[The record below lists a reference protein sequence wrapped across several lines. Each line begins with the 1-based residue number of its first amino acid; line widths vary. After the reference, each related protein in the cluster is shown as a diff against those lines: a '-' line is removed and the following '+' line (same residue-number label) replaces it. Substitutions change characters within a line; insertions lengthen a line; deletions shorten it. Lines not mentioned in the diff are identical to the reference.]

1 MSDRSLLFSPAPY
14 HILSYGTL
22 LGTQVFHTF
31 INATTSLRVLQR
43 PQFAILQRNLFP
55 WYFGIQTVVPVVL
68 AVTYPGNR
76 TLLGAL
82 EGGSAFAD
90 RGLAG
95 ALAAANRWTVLA
107 PLATVCVTGLI
118 NWAYLLPETNKITA
132 RRSLQ
137 VVWNPILAVG
147 SRFANGTVF
156 VCRPPSAEKKDGK
169 RSYDAP
175 PHSEEMAALNKKFG
189 QVHGMSALL
198 NLVTIVSTV
207 VYGFSLSAAFV

>member
-31 INATTSLRVLQR
+31 INATTSLRVLER
-43 PQFAILQRNLFP
+43 PQFGILQRNLFP
-55 WYFGIQTVVPVVL
+55 WYFGIQTVMPVVL

-76 TLLGAL
+76 TLLGA
-82 EGGSAFAD
+82 FAD

-95 ALAAANRWTVLA
+95 ALGAANRWTVLA
-107 PLATVCVTGLI
+107 PLATACVTGLV
-118 NWAYLLPETNKITA
+118 NWVYLLPETNKVVV

-137 VVWNPILAVG
+137 
-147 SRFANGTVF
+147 
-156 VCRPPSAEKKDGK
+156 EKKDGK

-189 QVHGMSALL
+189 QVHGISSLL
-198 NLVTIVSTV
+198 NLVTIISTV
-207 VYGFSLSAAFV
+207 VYGFSLSAALA

>member
-31 INATTSLRVLQR
+31 INATTSLRVLER
-43 PQFAILQRNLFP
+43 PQFALLQRNLFP
-55 WYFGIQTVVPVVL
+55 WYFGIQTVMPVVL

-90 RGLAG
+90 RGLVG
-95 ALAAANRWTVLA
+95 ALAAANRWTVLV

-118 NWAYLLPETNKITA
+118 NWAYLLPETNKVTT
-132 RRSLQ
+132 RRSL
-137 VVWNPILAVG
+137 
-147 SRFANGTVF
+147 RVF
-156 VCRPPSAEKKDGK
+156 VIQSGWSVLGLLTARCSFAAPSVEKKDGK

-175 PHSEEMAALNKKFG
+175 PHSEEMAALNKKFR
-189 QVHGMSALL
+189 QVHGASSLL

-207 VYGFSLSAAFV
+207 VYGFSLSAALV

>member
-31 INATTSLRVLQR
+31 INATTSLRVLER

-55 WYFGIQTVVPVVL
+55 WYFGIQTVMPVVL

-76 TLLGAL
+76 TPLGAL

-95 ALAAANRWTVLA
+95 VLGTANRWTVLA
-107 PLATVCVTGLI
+107 PLVTACVTGLI
-118 NWAYLLPETNKITA
+118 NWAYLLPETNKVIAKRRLQVLGPALGLLLTA
-132 RRSLQ
+132 RRL
-137 VVWNPILAVG
+137 
-147 SRFANGTVF
+147 FAS
-156 VCRPPSAEKKDGK
+156 PSVEKKDGK

-189 QVHGMSALL
+189 QVHGISSLL
-198 NLVTIVSTV
+198 NLVTLVSTV
-207 VYGFSLSAAFV
+207 AYGFSLSAAFV